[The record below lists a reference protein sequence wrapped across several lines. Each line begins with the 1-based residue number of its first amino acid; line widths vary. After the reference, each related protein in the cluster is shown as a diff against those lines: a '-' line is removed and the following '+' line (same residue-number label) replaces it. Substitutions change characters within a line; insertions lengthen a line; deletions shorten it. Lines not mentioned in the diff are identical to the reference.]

1 MSAACPKF
9 GFIIS
14 APPTEDTRVF
24 ARALT
29 ERLTVTGL
37 EVEATDHTASLVI
50 TREGS
55 QATESDRQLVIGIL
69 RAELRTTAATVSD
82 LVDLNY

>member
-1 MSAACPKF
+1 MTAACPRF

-14 APPTEDTRVF
+14 TGPTEDRRVL
-24 ARALT
+24 AQALT
-29 ERLTVTGL
+29 ERLAATGL
-37 EVEATDHTASLVI
+37 EVEATDGAASLVI

-55 QATESDRQLVIGIL
+55 QTTESDRQLVLAIL
-69 RAELRTTAATVSD
+69 RDELNTTMTKVSD

>member
-1 MSAACPKF
+1 MSAPCPKF

-14 APPTEDTRVF
+14 APPTEDTRAF
-24 ARALT
+24 ARAVT
-29 ERLTVTGL
+29 ERLAVTGL
-37 EVEATDHTASLVI
+37 EVEATDGIASLVI

-69 RAELRTTAATVSD
+69 RDELGTTTAKVSD